1 MRFRDTI
8 DELTPE
14 DRELLLNRLTLG
26 CGRVAYAARLALGD
40 AASGAILDMLAAA
53 HGALAGAEATLG
65 DEPPAAPASWGDG
78 PGGEGAGLRGVRWAE
93 LLAARPGAEAAAL
106 TADLAAL
113 AHQTRELGRAV
124 GADAD
129 TGHVRRHLD
138 AILAALTDVCGRLA
152 AAVEP

>member
-1 MRFRDTI
+1 VQFRAALDTLPPQ
-8 DELTPE
+8 DG
-14 DRELLLNRLTLG
+14 ELLLNRLTLG
-26 CGRVAYAARLALGD
+26 CGRVAYATRLALGD
-40 AASGAILDMLAAA
+40 APVGAILDLLAAA
-53 HGALAGAEATLG
+53 HGALAGAEVTLG
-65 DEPPAAPASWGDG
+65 DGPPATSARRDG
-78 PGGEGAGLRGVRWAE
+78 AGSAGAGLRMLRWAA
-93 LLAARPGAEAAAL
+93 LLTTRPAAETAAL